1 MSRLLLVAAMWMSV
15 ANSATVTVTTSVTPE
30 PLLGKLKKS
39 ITNDIAT
46 IAEPIE
52 KALFAI
58 GFSQCSEVKK
68 LLGVDYD
75 TFNRMEPDLNGL
87 SLLFITRTVDITY
100 KLRDAARLIPQSE
113 WFDPSKPL
121 KIYLHGFIDDPSQ
134 DSFTMLSKAFLKA
147 GDVNILALDASSL
160 LSWQYL
166 RATTMVQFIGEQLG
180 KLLASLV
187 KAGLNRSNI
196 HLIGHSLG
204 SHISGFAGKTF
215 KTLTKHRVGRITGLD
230 PAGPCFSGVDVSSRL
245 NRKDA
250 RFVDVIHT
258 DAGVYGIAEAVGHVD
273 YFPNGGSK
281 QPNCPPT
288 HILDSCSHSRA
299 WLLFAESVTNPD
311 AFIAVACPNW
321 DDFQNQRCN
330 YSNLSPMGLPSRP
343 GTRGTYYLST
353 ADAPPYGLGNDGTR
367 SVKSEGVLRFFM
379 DVFSIFTKNSDTASQ
394 S

>member
-1 MSRLLLVAAMWMSV
+1 MTMSRLLLVAAMWMSV

-258 DAGVYGIAEAVGHVD
+258 DAGVYGIAEAV
-273 YFPNGGSK
+273 
-281 QPNCPPT
+281 
-288 HILDSCSHSRA
+288 
-299 WLLFAESVTNPD
+299 AE
-311 AFIAVACPNW
+311 
-321 DDFQNQRCN
+321 
-330 YSNLSPMGLPSRP
+330 LPSDAHP
-343 GTRGTYYLST
+343 GLLQPQPCLAALCGVCNQPRRLHRSRLSK
-353 ADAPPYGLGNDGTR
+353 LGR
-367 SVKSEGVLRFFM
+367 FSKSTV
-379 DVFSIFTKNSDTASQ
+379 
-394 S
+394 